1 MFNTLKSKII
11 IIVFSM
17 FITLVC
23 VLTAFTCLY
32 YRDTK
37 YLMLEYVSKNVETQ
51 AQNINKE
58 LVKIEKNAR
67 SLALMGELYYKFDRN
82 KSIAEKTV
90 IQVFD
95 NYPDSLGGGIWFKPY
110 YITPEKEYDCIYVYR
125 NKQGNIVTDYNFESQ
140 EYDYPQQSWYKE
152 IMPHITKNHNIEWS
166 SPYLEKIGSNS
177 YMITAGVGIYDNNA
191 KLVGISTVDWEIHA
205 VVNAI
210 QKIKNKLNL
219 SNNCFALFA
228 YPQKD
233 YVIVSTDKFLDND
246 SIIGKSLKNV
256 PWYNDN
262 LINII
267 YFDYHG
273 KKYTPYVKNLDNGMV
288 FILCIPMWELF
299 GKIFISTIILS
310 IILLLLSVFLALM
323 LYRVLS
329 NNILKPIGKLIFIA
343 NKIGQGD
350 NNIEIKIEKPKEFEK
365 LASTFDKMTKD
376 IKNITKER
384 ERIDSEL
391 AIAKSIQTSSLP
403 DIFPPFPERKEFDIY
418 ASMIAAK
425 EVGGDFY
432 DFYFIDEDNFMFL
445 IADVSGKGIPAA
457 LFMMTAKTLISN
469 TSQMT
474 KDPNELIEL
483 INQKICS
490 NNKHGLFI
498 TMFAAIVNL
507 KTGKMY
513 CMNCGHNPPLIKQND
528 EEYKYLDIDANCVLG
543 VIEDAQFKIYETQL
557 HEGDIIFTYT
567 DGVTEALNNQ
577 EEMYGEDRL
586 LQCMNDCE
594 NDEIKEIL
602 NNVKDNVHK
611 FTGAI
616 PQSDD
621 LTMLIFKYGSNELE
635 NKKAFASFATPIN
648 YKKFYTWLHEICN
661 EWDLSEELTTKL
673 DMCAEE
679 IYANVQFYAYGE
691 EKGMI
696 EVSVTRKYGGID
708 VEFSDSGVKYNP
720 LEKEDPDITLPP
732 EERPV
737 GGLGIFMVKQM
748 ADDVKYEYK
757 DGKNILTISLS

>member
-1 MFNTLKSKII
+1 MFNTLKSKIV

-17 FITLVC
+17 FVILTF

-37 YLMLEYVSKNVETQ
+37 SLMLDFVSKNVETQ

-67 SLALMGELYYKFDRN
+67 SLALMGELYYKFDRD
-82 KSIAEKTV
+82 KSVAEKTV
-90 IQVFD
+90 IQVFE
-95 NYPDSLGGGIWFKPY
+95 NYPDSLGGGIWFKPF
-110 YITPEKEYDCIYVYR
+110 YINSSKNFDCIYAYR
-125 NKQGNIVTDYNFESQ
+125 NKQDKIVLDDKFETEEYN
-140 EYDYPQQSWYKE
+140 YPEQSWYKE
-152 IMPHITKNHNIEWS
+152 IMPHISKKHNIEWS
-166 SPYLEKIGSNS
+166 SPYFEKIGSNS
-177 YMITAGVGIYDNNA
+177 LMITAGVGMYDNDGR
-191 KLVGISTVDWEIHA
+191 LVGISTVDWEIHS

-210 QKIKNKLNL
+210 EKIKKKLNL
-219 SNNCFALFA
+219 SDNCFALFA

-233 YVIVSTDKFLDND
+233 YVIVSTDKFLGNKN
-246 SIIGKSLKNV
+246 IVGKSLKNV

-273 KKYTPYVKNLDNGMV
+273 KKYTPFVKNLDNGMV
-288 FILCIPMWELF
+288 FILCIPRWELF
-299 GKIFISTIILS
+299 GKIFTSTIILS
-310 IILLLLSVFLALM
+310 ILLLIITSFLIAM
-323 LYRVLS
+323 LYTGLR
-329 NNILKPIGKLIFIA
+329 NNILKPIVKLIFIA
-343 NKIGQGD
+343 NKISQGD
-350 NNIEIKIEKPKEFEK
+350 NNVEIKVEKPEEFEK

-384 ERIDSEL
+384 ERINSEL

-432 DFYFIDEDNFMFL
+432 DFYFIDDDHFMFL

-469 TSQMT
+469 TAQMT

-483 INQKICS
+483 INKKICS

-498 TMFAAIVNL
+498 TMFAAIVDL

-528 EEYKYLDIDANCVLG
+528 GEYKYMDIDANCVLG
-543 VIEDAQFKIYETQL
+543 VIEDAKFNIYETQL
-557 HEGDIIFTYT
+557 QEGDVIFTYT
-567 DGVTEALNNQ
+567 DGVTEALNSG
-577 EEMYGEDRL
+577 EEMYGEERL
-586 LQCMNDCE
+586 LQCMNNCE
-594 NDEIKEIL
+594 SDGVKEIL
-602 NNVKDNVHK
+602 NNVKDNVHEY
-611 FTGAI
+611 TGAI

-621 LTMLIFKYGSNELE
+621 LTMLVFKYGNNELE

-648 YKKFYTWLHEICN
+648 YKKFYTWLHGICE
-661 EWDLSEELTTKL
+661 EWDLSEDLKTKL

-691 EKGMI
+691 EKGVI
-696 EVSVTRKYGGID
+696 EVSVTRKYEGID

-748 ADDVKYEYK
+748 ADNIKYEYK
-757 DGKNILTISLS
+757 NGKNVLTISLS